1 MEMFRTR
8 RVLAVLVALMAVV
21 LIPSLAI
28 ADGPLA
34 PTEAGNELTAKL
46 IENAADNDHRMA
58 YQADSITGVMLLVIV
73 LLTAAWLNHASPSRR
88 IVGTFLAA
96 AMTLGI
102 GLMTGWLY
110 LIGSLDNMRPPFLP
124 TDEMKPALM
133 KLLGLA
139 FTVAGLFL
147 LLVTYWQTK
156 RDDVLTL
163 DTGNEQTRYGR
174 ATRTLHWTTAILFVA
189 LIPMGIFTSMIPED
203 VWYRQGYY
211 VVHKSL
217 GLTVLL
223 LVVIRLVWHRLSPTP
238 PLDSTLKP
246 WERRSAHTAHVLLYV
261 LMIGFPI
268 TGFVMS
274 TFGGKYSHFFFWDT
288 PLFWAPDADLI
299 IPWALLHKL
308 ILPLLFYAIFAAH
321 VAGALKHQFVD
332 KHDDAFKRMVT

>member
-1 MEMFRTR
+1 MFHLGRSIAVLS
-8 RVLAVLVALMAVV
+8 VLAALIFYPTFAMAE
-21 LIPSLAI
+21 
-28 ADGPLA
+28 GPLA

-46 IENAADNDHRMA
+46 IANAGDNDHRMA
-58 YQADSITGVMLLVIV
+58 YQADSIAGVVLLALV
-73 LLTAAWLNHASPSRR
+73 LLTAGWLNHASPSRR

-102 GLMTGWLY
+102 GLMIGWLY
-110 LIGSLDNMRPPFLP
+110 VIGALDNVRPPFLP
-124 TDEMKPALM
+124 TDEVKPSLM
-133 KLLGLA
+133 KLLGVV
-139 FTVAGLFL
+139 FTLGGLFL

-156 RDDVLTL
+156 RDDVLAL

-174 ATRTLHWTTAILFVA
+174 GTRLMHWTTAILFVA
-189 LIPMGIFTSMIPED
+189 LIPMGIFTSMIPEEA
-203 VWYRQGYY
+203 WYRQGYY

-223 LVVIRLVWHRLSPTP
+223 LVIARLAWHRVSPTP
-238 PLDSTLKP
+238 PLDSSLKT
-246 WERRSAHTAHVLLYV
+246 WERRSAHAAHILLYV

-308 ILPLLFYAIFAAH
+308 ALPVLFYVVFAAH
-321 VAGALKHQFVD
+321 IAGALKHQFVD
-332 KHDDAFKRMVT
+332 KHGDAFKRMVT

>member
-1 MEMFRTR
+1 MTGIPRNL
-8 RVLAVLVALMAVV
+8 VLLMMLTMVGLV
-21 LIPSLAI
+21 PSLAL
-28 ADGPLA
+28 AEGPLA
-34 PTEAGNELTAKL
+34 PTEASNEMTAKL
-46 IENAADNDHRMA
+46 IANAADNDHRMA
-58 YQADSITGVMLLVIV
+58 YQADSIAGVVMLVVVV
-73 LLTAAWLNHASPSRR
+73 LAAAWLNHASPSRR
-88 IVGTFLAA
+88 VVGTFLTA

-102 GLMTGWLY
+102 GLMIGWLQ
-110 LIGSLDNMRPPFLP
+110 LLGSLDTVRPPLLP
-124 TDEMKPALM
+124 TDELKPNLM
-133 KLLGLA
+133 RLLGIA
-139 FTVAGLFL
+139 FTIGGLFL

-156 RDDVLTL
+156 RSDVLAL
-163 DTGNEQTRYGR
+163 QNGNESERYGR
-174 ATRTLHWTTAILFVA
+174 ATRIIHWTTAILFVA

-223 LVVIRLVWHRLSPTP
+223 LVVLRLFWHRVSPTP
-238 PLDSTLKP
+238 GLDAGLKP
-246 WERRSAHTAHVLLYV
+246 WERRSAHTAHVLLYI

-299 IPWALLHKL
+299 VTWAVLHKL
-308 ILPLLFYAIFAAH
+308 ALPILFYVVFAAH
-321 VAGALKHQFVD
+321 IAGALKHRFVD